1 MRRTPRTLVLVAAGL
16 VALTACTP
24 ELPTVQTDPAPTA
37 PVPVLSTE
45 QDAAVFDAIG
55 AALASAS
62 ESGDAAALAPRL
74 TGPALTLRTVE
85 LQVAAAVGNQDGLT
99 ELPTTVQSEILP
111 TTQTWPRTAVAVS
124 ERPDDLGTNR
134 LFVLDQESARAQY
147 QLWGWIRLFPSIT
160 LPTFASAAVGT
171 EAVAPDDASLS
182 LAPADAVARYVDVLN
197 AREGS
202 QFAGDFAEDPLR
214 TAMADAFAKQTSIA
228 ADLSGTFT
236 ETYSAPEGA
245 LRSVRTA
252 DGGALVVAQIDS
264 ASTLTGE
271 EGAIVSPTAAQ
282 RALIGDAPDSNSV
295 SWGRTIV
302 VGIYVPPTEGAE
314 GAMTAVGSEFLTTSA
329 SIP

>member
-1 MRRTPRTLVLVAAGL
+1 MRRTPRALVLVAAGL

-24 ELPTVQTDPAPTA
+24 ELPTVQTDPAPPT
-37 PVPVLSTE
+37 PLPVLSST

-55 AALASAS
+55 AALTTAS
-62 ESGDAAALAPRL
+62 ETGDPAELAPRL

-111 TTQTWPRTAVAVS
+111 MTQTWPRTSMAVS
-124 ERPDDLGTNR
+124 ARPDDLGTER
-134 LFVLDQESARAQY
+134 LFVLGQDSARAQY
-147 QLWGWIRLFPSIT
+147 QLWAWIRLFPSIT
-160 LPTFASAAVGT
+160 LPTFAAPSVGS
-171 EAVAPDDASLS
+171 EAVAPDDTSL
-182 LAPADAVARYVDVLN
+182 LVTPADAVARYVDVL
-197 AREGS
+197 ASREGS
-202 QFAGDFAEDPLR
+202 AYAADFAADPLR
-214 TAMADAFAKQTSIA
+214 TAMADSFTKQTAIA
-228 ADLSGTFT
+228 AELAGTYT

-264 ASTLTGE
+264 TSTLTGE
-271 EGAIVSPTAAQ
+271 EGAIVSPAASQ
-282 RALIGDAPDSNSV
+282 RALIGDTPDSNSV

-302 VGIYVPPTEGAE
+302 VGIYVPPADGGETG
-314 GAMTAVGSEFLTTSA
+314 MQAVGSEFLTTSA